1 MLSDDSKESHSKKLK
16 LAQSYELIVNKIFFH
31 KSISCKIKFQ
41 ILIFLRSMQFSGFT
55 ILQLIIA
62 CLSDI

>member
-16 LAQSYELIVNKIFFH
+16 LAQSYELIVNKNFFH